1 MGVILLNFT
10 SWKDD
15 YSSFWEEPPQAVYI
29 QDTDSWTA
37 DQDQQ
42 LTAQQCEKKGKPNLF
57 LTSLGRILLFPLEI
71 SCKNEFTI
79 QKIVQTWHL
88 NQCLVPS

>member
-1 MGVILLNFT
+1 MFT

-15 YSSFWEEPPQAVYI
+15 YSSFWEEPPKQYI
-29 QDTDSWTA
+29 YKTLILWTA

-57 LTSLGRILLFPLEI
+57 
-71 SCKNEFTI
+71 
-79 QKIVQTWHL
+79 
-88 NQCLVPS
+88 